1 MDSFRLCVALGPLA
15 IYLLLLG
22 AINLSRRPFLVT
34 GGRDL
39 AALGVA
45 VSGMMLVGPIELL
58 LPQDAVNL
66 YRAYVWLLAIVMYSL
81 CLSLA
86 VLVSR
91 PRLTIYNMTVEELR
105 PVLASVID
113 VLDPEARW
121 AGGSL
126 SLPRLHVELHLEPS
140 PAMRNVSLV
149 ASGEQQS
156 FAGWRHLE
164 LALAARLKPSE
175 SRPNVWGLALMLTGL
190 VMVVAMGWHLA
201 VHPQEIT
208 QGFRDMLRL

>member
-58 LPQDAVNL
+58 LPEDAVNL

-91 PRLTIYNMTVEELR
+91 PRLTIYNMTVDELR
-105 PVLASVID
+105 PVLAGAID
-113 VLDPEARW
+113 VLDPDARW
-121 AGGSL
+121 AGSSL
-126 SLPRLHVELHLEPS
+126 SLPRLHVELHLEPDDEQDHRG
-140 PAMRNVSLV
+140 RN
-149 ASGEQQS
+149 
-156 FAGWRHLE
+156 
-164 LALAARLKPSE
+164 
-175 SRPNVWGLALMLTGL
+175 
-190 VMVVAMGWHLA
+190 
-201 VHPQEIT
+201 
-208 QGFRDMLRL
+208 